1 MKKTVQIA
9 STFLC
14 LILFMTSCAFNFNK
28 DTITAPKPHTF
39 GATYMTMNNP
49 YFDVLNEHI
58 KSQIETN
65 GDILITRDPAL
76 SIEKQID
83 QVYELIDL
91 KVEAIFL
98 NPVDWKGIK
107 PALEAAKQAGI
118 PVINLDA
125 TVYDEDLVASI
136 IQSDNYDA
144 GVQCANDM
152 MKRIKSGNIAI
163 LEHPSAKSAT
173 DRTQSFMDTIK
184 DQKGYHVVERESS
197 EGQLEQAMP
206 AAEKILKR
214 RTDIDVFMS
223 LNDPT
228 ALGVF
233 AALQIYHPDKEV
245 LIYGVDGSPEAKK
258 LIKDGLMTATAAQS
272 LKEMGVTAAQT
283 AYDILDGKEVQK
295 NIFIGVTLI
304 TKENID
310 NFDLN
315 GWQ

>member
-1 MKKTVQIA
+1 MKKFVQIA
-9 STFLC
+9 GAFLC
-14 LILFMTSCAFNFNK
+14 LIFFMTSCTFKFNR
-28 DTITAPKPHTF
+28 DTVIMPKPHKF

-49 YFDVLNEHI
+49 FFVVLNEHI

-91 KVEAIFL
+91 KVEVIFL
-98 NPVDWKGIK
+98 NPVEWKGIR
-107 PALEAAKQAGI
+107 PALEAAKRAGI

-125 TVYDEDLVASI
+125 KVYDKDLVACV

-152 MKRIKSGNIAI
+152 MKRIKSGNIAV
-163 LEHPSAKSAT
+163 LEHPSAKSAN

-184 DQKGYHVVERESS
+184 NKKEYRIIERESS

-214 RTDIDVFMS
+214 QKDIDVFMS

-272 LKEMGVTAAQT
+272 PKQMGFTAAQT
-283 AYDILDGKEVQK
+283 AYDIINGRKIKE
-295 NIFIGVTLI
+295 NIWIPVTLI
-304 TKENID
+304 TKENIN